1 MQSNDLYNRYADH
14 RINEQVAVISDD
26 MKERLRQYLE
36 NDSFLE
42 KLSDLFL
49 DLDDGETT
57 TSTELQI
64 SGKKFGIMEK
74 DIIHVR
80 VDKSDDKSPKFYMW
94 VMNEDHMYDG
104 VDFQRAAELLWR
116 SGQGGGALGA
126 VGNAIGALVGAGDAG
141 DAGTQDDDLM
151 GIAGAL
157 CKIAGERS
165 IDPVVYFNKL
175 SKTFSESKGE
185 SLVEFLETEYS
196 GRAEAA
202 ILNMFRQKVDPSWE
216 RGTNLGAILLDIG
229 ITAAT
234 LGMGTF
240 ASASLKG
247 VGAGAVTTANYI
259 NKGTKAIKGLAP
271 ILRLQKAWTGMGAT
285 LKAAKLRK
293 LVRTE
298 QALEYTGK
306 IKTIVNGVAKFTVSP
321 KPIQK
326 FVHSVVKGRVYWH
339 NLDKAGKI
347 IKVSKAG
354 QVLKG
359 IPGPTL
365 ANLAVDGGAKLTAK
379 SLAVLVPKTATKI
392 AKTVGGV
399 GAVVADGDVSGDGNG
414 LEIAGEVLGW
424 YDTMTADPNAYL
436 EDLVGKSEDNLANM
450 IWELSEGTGIWGN
463 TTNKEELAIALIITS
478 LTPGS
483 AKKVQTAF
491 ADLETE
497 SRTIHS
503 ILVDELGGN
512 LEDIATTWWSA
523 CTGENIGEHP
533 KIDLMYGKLTKKK

>member
-247 VGAGAVTTANYI
+247 VGAGAKLVHTTSKLGSATGIINKLRMAFQGLKPAVQIARFQKIFAKGKVITYMNKSNVLVTSTVHGFKNSGKVIQLIDKGSKTPYAIDVVNLVANAGRAGGLGANSLAKLVPTTAV
-259 NKGTKAIKGLAP
+259 KLA
-271 ILRLQKAWTGMGAT
+271 AGA
-285 LKAAKLRK
+285 
-293 LVRTE
+293 
-298 QALEYTGK
+298 
-306 IKTIVNGVAKFTVSP
+306 
-321 KPIQK
+321 
-326 FVHSVVKGRVYWH
+326 
-339 NLDKAGKI
+339 
-347 IKVSKAG
+347 
-354 QVLKG
+354 
-359 IPGPTL
+359 
-365 ANLAVDGGAKLTAK
+365 
-379 SLAVLVPKTATKI
+379 
-392 AKTVGGV
+392 

-414 LEIAGEVLGW
+414 LEIAGEVMGW